1 MRWMTA
7 TVLMVAACGGDDG
20 SDCPAYANIVGGT
33 FARTGA
39 MTTWTM
45 ELEELPA
52 TLPFDQTDVPAN
64 VLEYEWAIDLD
75 PDSDGERD
83 LELAVQHFR
92 FSNATEME
100 KPILAGTQQDL
111 WTITGPSGSIS
122 GDITATIA
130 GNVITFVVEDSED
143 PMLPMVTMAS
153 QGTWST
159 FTKFGAAL
167 GDQCEDTFKP

>member
-1 MRWMTA
+1 MTA
-7 TVLMVAACGGDDG
+7 AVLIVAACGGSDGG

-64 VLEYEWAIDLD
+64 VLEYAWTIELD
-75 PDSDGERD
+75 PDSDGDRD
-83 LELAVQHFR
+83 LELSVKHFR
-92 FSNATEME
+92 MSNATEME
-100 KPILAGTQQDL
+100 KPILDGTQQDL
-111 WTITGPSGSIS
+111 WTIMGPAGSLS

-130 GNVITFVVEDSED
+130 GNVITFIVEDSED
-143 PMLPMVTMAS
+143 PMLPMVTQTS

-167 GDQCEDTFKP
+167 GDQCEDTFRP